1 MAHDNRVIWSEGMF
15 LRVQHFQQSDRWT
28 ESLIAA
34 AGRALVAFGWGVS
47 RLAVNKQL
55 LGTGRVGLTDIAGIM
70 PDGTVFDAPGSVDLP
85 PALELDEGVKDRLV
99 YLALP
104 TLQPGSA
111 EIGDGQ
117 ASARN
122 VRYEPLRDEVQDT
135 NFGSSI
141 VMPIDVGRLKL
152 RLKLEGEDMSG
163 FERIAIAR
171 VVEMRQDQNVILDDA
186 FIPSALNCSASLV
199 LESIASE
206 IMGIVTHRAEA
217 IADRMGDPSVRGTAE
232 VSDFQF
238 LQVLN
243 RYEAILRH
251 RSQNLAST
259 HPEALYALCVQLAGE
274 ISTFTKERRR
284 GAEFPGYRHA
294 ELQSSF
300 APVVAD
306 IRQSLS
312 TVLERSAI
320 EIDLQQRAHG
330 VRVGV
335 VSDRGLLTGSGFVLA
350 VRSDLPQ
357 EALRSAFPRQVK
369 IGPVERIAE
378 LVNVALPGIAVNPL
392 PVAPRQLPYRPGTSY
407 FELDK
412 DTPLWKQL
420 STTGGIALHLA
431 GDFPSI
437 EIELWAIKA

>member
-15 LRVQHFQQSDRWT
+15 LRVQHFQQADRWA
-28 ESLIAA
+28 ENLVAA
-34 AGRALVAFGWGVS
+34 TGHALVAFPWGVT

-55 LGTGRVGLTDIAGIM
+55 LGTGRLGLTDVAGLM
-70 PDGTVFDAPGSVDLP
+70 PDGTAFDAPGSVDLP
-85 PALELDEGVKDRLV
+85 PPLDLDEGVKDRLV
-99 YLALP
+99 FLALP
-104 TLQPGSA
+104 TLQPGNA
-111 EIGDGQ
+111 EMGDGK
-117 ASARN
+117 ADARN
-122 VRYEPLRDEVQDT
+122 TRYDPLRYEAQDT
-135 NFGSSI
+135 NFGSPI
-141 VMPIDVGRLKL
+141 VMPIDIGRLKL
-152 RLKLEGEDMSG
+152 RLKLEGEEMAG
-163 FERIAIAR
+163 FERIPIAR
-171 VVEMRQDQNVILDDA
+171 VVEVRQDQNVILDEA
-186 FIPSALNCSASLV
+186 FVPSVLNCGASLA

-206 IMGIVTHRAEA
+206 IIGIITHRAEA

-243 RYEAILRH
+243 RYEAIFRH
-251 RSQNLAST
+251 RFQNLTSV
-259 HPEALYALCVQLAGE
+259 HPESLYALCVQLAGE

-294 ELQSSF
+294 ELRQSF

-312 TVLERSAI
+312 TVLERSAL

-330 VRVGV
+330 VRVGL
-335 VSDRGLLTGSGFVLA
+335 VSDRSLLAGSGFVLA

-357 EALRSAFPRQVK
+357 EALRAAFPRQVK

-392 PVAPRQLPYRPGTSY
+392 PVAPRQLPYRPGTTY

-412 DTPLWKQL
+412 DGPLWKQL

-437 EIELWAIKA
+437 EIELWAIRA